1 MINVHRYWVY
11 IMSNRTR
18 TVLYIGVTNDL
29 YRRYVEHKTGVIEG
43 FTKKYRCHYLV
54 YFEEYKFI
62 EDAIKRE
69 KELKGWNRAKKE
81 NLIASVNPHKRDLAE
96 EMEWF
101 D

>member
-1 MINVHRYWVY
+1 MICIAGMWK
-11 IMSNRTR
+11 
-18 TVLYIGVTNDL
+18 
-29 YRRYVEHKTGVIEG
+29 HKTGVIEG

-54 YFEEYKFI
+54 YYEEYKFI

-81 NLIASVNPHKRDLAE
+81 NLIASVNPQKRDLAE

>member
-29 YRRYVEHKTGVIEG
+29 YRRFVEHKTGVIEG

-54 YFEEYKFI
+54 YYEEYKFI

-81 NLIASVNPHKRDLAE
+81 NLIASVNPQKRDLAE